1 LALKFLAGD
10 EAVQTRKAVII
21 TAAKLWRPALLLLAN
36 STESEAVPI
45 WEDMQLIATQ
55 MGLLVNS
62 PKVRIQR
69 ADCAVVQIQRS
80 YLVHFL
86 PVVGCGTGEGLQIY
100 GNGSRLAK
108 PGCCQSGAV
117 QFTFA
122 HVLTWCVSPEPRVG

>member
-69 ADCAVVQIQRS
+69 ADSCRFNA
-80 YLVHFL
+80 
-86 PVVGCGTGEGLQIY
+86 
-100 GNGSRLAK
+100 
-108 PGCCQSGAV
+108 
-117 QFTFA
+117 
-122 HVLTWCVSPEPRVG
+122 LTLFISCLL